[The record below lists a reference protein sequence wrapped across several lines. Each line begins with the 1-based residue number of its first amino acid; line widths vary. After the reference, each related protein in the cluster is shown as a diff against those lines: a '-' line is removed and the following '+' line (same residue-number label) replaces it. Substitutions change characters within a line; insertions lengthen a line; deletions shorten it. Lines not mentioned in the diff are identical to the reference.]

1 MIPLVFLGGVGL
13 GVGEIGILKSGSFNP
28 SMVSL
33 LQLPLATGSISLLDE
48 WSSEKSEAVSKSF
61 YEDVVS
67 SSSWLSESEKS
78 TSVFY

>member
-1 MIPLVFLGGVGL
+1 MLEDIQVPVNKYRSLVEFIIYSNPCLKLQQMIPLVFLGGVGL

-48 WSSEKSEAVSKSF
+48 
-61 YEDVVS
+61 
-67 SSSWLSESEKS
+67 
-78 TSVFY
+78 